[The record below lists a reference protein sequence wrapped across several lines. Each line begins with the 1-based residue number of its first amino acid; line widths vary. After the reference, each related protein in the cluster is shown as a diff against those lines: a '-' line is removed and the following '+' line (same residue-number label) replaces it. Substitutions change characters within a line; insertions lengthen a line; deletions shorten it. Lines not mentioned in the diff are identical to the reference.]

1 MSFPTS
7 SLGAAGIDYD
17 FRAIDFK
24 TLLSERESNPSAYPL
39 GSVPTLT
46 FPDGRVVIQSGAIM
60 RWAGRKAGLYPREA
74 ERDDDVLVIDGETL
88 NTDAERLLSPRTRPC
103 CRGHLHVRGRAGK
116 GAPGPGRCCQEGKTR
131 GVRCQGAEAP
141 LRPGTCSTRTRLT
154 FPQTLPKFLD
164 FLDMRLPAAGPFYL
178 GAQLSIADLTVFAVV
193 DGIRSG
199 SWDGI
204 PAEYTSRW
212 PRLEALASAV
222 AAHPLVVAHGA
233 LPSKA

>member
-1 MSFPTS
+1 
-7 SLGAAGIDYD
+7 
-17 FRAIDFK
+17 
-24 TLLSERESNPSAYPL
+24 
-39 GSVPTLT
+39 
-46 FPDGRVVIQSGAIM
+46 
-60 RWAGRKAGLYPREA
+60 
-74 ERDDDVLVIDGETL
+74 
-88 NTDAERLLSPRTRPC
+88 
-103 CRGHLHVRGRAGK
+103 
-116 GAPGPGRCCQEGKTR
+116 
-131 GVRCQGAEAP
+131 
-141 LRPGTCSTRTRLT
+141 
-154 FPQTLPKFLD
+154 
-164 FLDMRLPAAGPFYL
+164 MRLPAAGPFYL